1 MPLGNHRSICAP
13 DAKIIVS
20 KDVGNRE
27 HRGLNPNQRH
37 VTHYKIDGEII
48 TTGPRCDFDFDDILL
63 IDRKYFR
70 AVKSDKSNK
79 VTTIIVYELIAP
91 NH

>member
-37 VTHYKIDGEII
+37 VMHYKIDGSALKAALQQQNII
-48 TTGPRCDFDFDDILL
+48 LRDG
-63 IDRKYFR
+63 
-70 AVKSDKSNK
+70 
-79 VTTIIVYELIAP
+79 AP
-91 NH
+91 LRV